1 MQPSI
6 FNIRVPLKE
15 RDDVFL
21 MNTLTDAQLVV
32 SSDVAALLDRKSF
45 DALTDEERGAVD
57 LLSENGF
64 FVSDYET
71 DRRKLNDYFHSI
83 KHSGTQLHV
92 TVLTTLQCNFACNY
106 CFQGDHGDHKQVAA
120 TMALET
126 SARVAAWIERIM
138 MRPRTTGK

>member
-32 SSDVAALLDRKSF
+32 SSDVAALLDRTSF
-45 DALTDEERGAVD
+45 DALTDGEREAVD

-64 FVSDYET
+64 FVSSQDG
-71 DRRKLNDYFHSI
+71 SWAG
-83 KHSGTQLHV
+83 S
-92 TVLTTLQCNFACNY
+92 TT
-106 CFQGDHGDHKQVAA
+106 
-120 TMALET
+120 T
-126 SARVAAWIERIM
+126 SRAQA
-138 MRPRTTGK
+138 